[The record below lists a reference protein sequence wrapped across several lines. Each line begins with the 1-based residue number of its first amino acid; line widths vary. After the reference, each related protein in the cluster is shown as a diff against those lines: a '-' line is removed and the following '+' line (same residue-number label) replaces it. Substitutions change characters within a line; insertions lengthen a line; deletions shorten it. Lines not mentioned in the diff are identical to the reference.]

1 MTASQIPILIVG
13 AGVTGLTLGCVLK
26 RAGASVRIIDKLT
39 ERLPF
44 ARAVSIRSRTLE
56 AFQDLGLVDVMVENG
71 NKGGRSKPV
80 RGWGAHCPR
89 ARHRYR
95 LAVSLHPGHR
105 TMEDRACALE
115 DRLADFGAVVER
127 RTELLT
133 IEERL
138 DGVRLTLR
146 LPDGSKEVCDAS
158 WLIGCDGAHSA
169 VRHHNRRH
177 FPGEQDPSQYIE
189 ADVVLDPPPV
199 RDETWMFLSDE
210 GMLSWVPLP
219 EGRTLVNSDVPE
231 HHDAATEKPTFEE
244 FKALFDARG
253 PAGIEVR
260 DPRWLTWYR
269 VNFRVTPHYRHGRTF
284 LVGDAAHVQSP
295 FSGQG
300 LNTGI
305 QDAYNLGWKLAL
317 VSLGHAPQSLLDSYE
332 KERHSVA
339 EDVLALGKK
348 LTEYRTAYKRL
359 PQRERDRLYRHLHVP
374 DSERRKAARRVHAL
388 DLDYRRSPICSSHIG
403 HSAIDRDAGPH
414 AGSEALDAGPLHV
427 SDRAISLFELIS
439 GPRHTLLL
447 FLGPG
452 RADRID
458 DELVE
463 LGNEVSRV
471 YGDLVQVCIVL
482 PRDDDGREV
491 TNSSI
496 TIVRDPEGALGERY
510 AATEFR
516 LYLIRPDGYVGWR
529 ADRPSLGALREYL
542 AKVFTSRR
550 P

>member
-1 MTASQIPILIVG
+1 MTASKVPILIVG

-56 AFQDLGLVDVMVENG
+56 AFQDLGLVDVMLASGIKVVGQSQFADGE
-71 NKGGRSKPV
+71 RIVHV
-80 RGWGAHCPR
+80 RDTDMDSP
-89 ARHRYR
+89 YPFT
-95 LAVSLHPGHR
+95 LAIEQWKTER
-105 TMEDRACALE
+105 ALE
-115 DRLADFGAVVER
+115 NRLADFGGVVER
-127 RTELLT
+127 QTELLT

-138 DGVRLTLR
+138 DGVRVTLR
-146 LPDGSKEVCDAS
+146 LPDGSAEVCDTS

-177 FPGEQDPSQYIE
+177 FPGEADPSQYIG

-199 RDETWMFLSDE
+199 RDETWMFLSDQ

-219 EGRTLVNSDVPE
+219 EGRTFVNADVPE
-231 HHDAATEKPTFEE
+231 HHDAATEKPTFDE

-284 LVGDAAHVQSP
+284 LAGDAAHVQSP

-305 QDAYNLGWKLAL
+305 QDTYNLGWKLAL
-317 VSLGHAPQSLLDSYE
+317 VNLGHAPQSLLDSYE
-332 KERHSVA
+332 KERHGVA
-339 EDVLALGKK
+339 EDVLALGKR
-348 LTEYRTAYKRL
+348 LTEYRTAYQRL
-359 PQRERDRLYRHLHVP
+359 PERERDRLYRHLHVP
-374 DSERRKAARRVHAL
+374 DSERSKAARRIHGL

-403 HSAIDRDAGPH
+403 KSAVDHDAGPH
-414 AGSEALDAGPLHV
+414 AGSEALDAGPLQV
-427 SDRAISLFELIS
+427 SERAVSLFELIA

-447 FLGPG
+447 FLGRE
-452 RADRID
+452 RAHRID
-458 DELVE
+458 DELIG

-471 YGDLVQVCIVL
+471 YDDLVQVCIVL
-482 PRDDDGREV
+482 LPDVDKREFAD
-491 TNSSI
+491 SPA
-496 TIVRDPEGALGERY
+496 TIVHDLEGALCERY
-510 AATEFR
+510 VANEFC

-529 ADRPSLGALREYL
+529 ADRPSLTALRDYL
-542 AKVFTSRR
+542 ARVFTGRN